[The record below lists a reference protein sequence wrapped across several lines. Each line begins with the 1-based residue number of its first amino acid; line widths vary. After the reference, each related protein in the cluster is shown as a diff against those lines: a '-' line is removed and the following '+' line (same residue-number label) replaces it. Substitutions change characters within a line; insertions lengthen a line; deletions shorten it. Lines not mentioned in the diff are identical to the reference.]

1 MEVDIKLDKSIEQL
15 TKQLDEIGKDYRFNA
30 TNKAT
35 GAIVREAK
43 KDAKATTAF
52 KDHTG
57 RLRKSIAV
65 KRDRDKISG
74 KWYLLARAP
83 HAHLIELGTVKMAA
97 KPFLLPAALSSL
109 SAGFTKAG
117 DVLRKEIRKY
127 ERKYGRK

>member
-1 MEVDIKLDKSIEQL
+1 MEADIKLDKSFEQL
-15 TKQLDEIGKDYRFNA
+15 SKQLDEIGKDYRFNA

-35 GAIVREAK
+35 GAIAREAK
-43 KDAKATTAF
+43 KTAKETTAF
-52 KDHTG
+52 KDDTG
-57 RLRKSIAV
+57 QLRKSIGV

-74 KWYLLARAP
+74 KWYLVARAR
-83 HAHLIELGTVKMAA
+83 HAHLLEFGTVRMAA

-109 SAGFTKAG
+109 SAGFTKAA